1 MTRVNALTSGEHF
14 GWCSARRGFFI
25 PSITVRSTPSSFPSP
40 DDLEPRLFLA
50 EGETHP
56 GTEPGEA
63 GVTSWSMAV
72 LRQVADRVEFR
83 ERVQRVRELQRRL
96 CEDESADAEVVEEI
110 IEICHGLN
118 NEMQVMRLQESLGEG

>member
-1 MTRVNALTSGEHF
+1 M
-14 GWCSARRGFFI
+14 
-25 PSITVRSTPSSFPSP
+25 PSSFPSP
-40 DDLEPRLFLA
+40 DDPEPRLFLA

-118 NEMQVMRLQESLGEG
+118 NEMQVMRLRESLGEG